1 MNTKSKKF
9 TLYPKAYSLHKKSG
23 FTLIE
28 LLVVVAIIGILAT
41 VVLSSLSSARERAR
55 DAKRLSDIKTIQN
68 ALEMYANDNNGRY
81 PIARVGSHKG
91 SSWSNFETALGTTPP
106 VDPLNISDSSGDL
119 AAKNGHF
126 VYSYESSDTSD
137 WCNSRAYILVFNLE
151 GKNGNGDNDGVM
163 PCGGGSIINYND
175 AFVVGMNADGSF
187 TTPDLSGTPK

>member
-1 MNTKSKKF
+1 MNTTSK
-9 TLYPKAYSLHKKSG
+9 G

-41 VVLSSLSSARERAR
+41 VVLSSLSNARERAR
-55 DAKRLSDIKTIQN
+55 DAKRLSDVKTIQT

-81 PIARVGSHKG
+81 PIARVGSHN
-91 SSWSNFETALGTTPP
+91 SSWSSFETAIGTLP
-106 VDPLNISDSSGDL
+106 VDPLNTSSSNGPL
-119 AAKNGHF
+119 AAKNGNF

-175 AFVVGMNADGSF
+175 AFTVGMNADGSF
-187 TTPDLSGTPK
+187 TTPDLSG